1 MKKIHILLYLSVSF
15 IFIGIVS
22 IPLFSDGMFM
32 DGLLYSAI
40 SHNMSNGL
48 GSFWKPYLSDSVFPE
63 FYEHPPLALGLQSIW
78 YDLFGDSIL
87 VERFYSLFTYLVAG
101 IGLVACWKQLGQS
114 IKTGW
119 IPLFFWLIVSNVGWA
134 CANNM
139 LENTMTIFVL
149 FSAWACLKG
158 INTQKLMFFGLAGVF
173 LSMAL
178 LSKGFVCL
186 YIWAL
191 PLSWY
196 LFKRS
201 FSFLKVIASSSI
213 LVACTLL
220 PLALLFLFSEDAAHN
235 MISYFNKQVVGSIQ
249 NATTVNSRFAIFGEF
264 FQHIIVP
271 LSIAILVL
279 LFSVRRTDFRR
290 LLGKHK
296 PLVYVFTF
304 LLFCGIMPIMISLKQ
319 RGFYILTVYPFL
331 GIILALITLP
341 FLDHPLHQLEKNRKG
356 IRIIQL
362 ITSLCVIGSFL
373 LSINQLDSIG
383 RDIEEVSDA
392 HKVIT
397 VIGPNTC
404 LNICPSEYGNWSK
417 HGYYSRYGAI
427 TLIRNEEDTC
437 SYFLSTNN
445 DCIPAPNEYEQ
456 IPIDLLAH
464 KLYKKK

>member
-1 MKKIHILLYLSVSF
+1 
-15 IFIGIVS
+15 
-22 IPLFSDGMFM
+22 M

-40 SHNMSNGL
+40 SHNMADGL

-78 YDLFGDSIL
+78 YRLFGDSLLI
-87 VERFYSLFTYLVAG
+87 ERFYSLFTYLLAG
-101 IGLVACWKQLGQS
+101 VGLIACWKQLGQS
-114 IKTGW
+114 VKTGW
-119 IPLFFWLIVSNVGWA
+119 IPLFFWLMVSNIIWA

-158 INTQKLMFFGLAGVF
+158 INTQKLIFFGLAGVF
-173 LSMAL
+173 LSLAL

-186 YIWAL
+186 YIWVL

-201 FSFLKVIASSSI
+201 FSFLQLIFNSSI
-213 LVACTLL
+213 LVVCTLL
-220 PLALLFLFSEDAAHN
+220 PLVLLFFFSEDAAHN
-235 MISYFNKQVVGSIQ
+235 MTSYFNKQVVGSIQ

-271 LSIAILVL
+271 LSIAVLVL
-279 LFSVRRTDFRR
+279 LFSIRRTDFKG
-290 LLGKHK
+290 LLNTHK
-296 PLVYVFTF
+296 SLIYVFTF
-304 LLFCGIMPIMISLKQ
+304 LLFCGIVPIMISLKQ

-331 GIILALITLP
+331 GIILALTTLP
-341 FLDHPLHQLEKNRKG
+341 FLTPLLHRLEKNRKG
-356 IRIIQL
+356 IRIIQFV
-362 ITSLCVIGSFL
+362 TSFFIIGSVL
-373 LSINQLDSIG
+373 LSIKQLGTIG
-383 RDIEEVSDA
+383 RDFEEVSDA
-392 HKVIT
+392 HKVIA
-397 VIGPNTC
+397 VIGSNTC

-417 HGYYSRYGAI
+417 HGYYSRYGAT
-427 TLIRNEEDTC
+427 TLIRNDKDTC

-445 DCIPAPNEYEQ
+445 DCIPASNQYEYV
-456 IPIDLLAH
+456 PIDLLNH